1 MQIYDISLS
10 ISEELPTWPGD
21 PTIKIERVQKME
33 NGADANVTHL
43 SMTAHTGTHID
54 APYHFLGNDAITIEQ
69 IDLNQLVGRAYML
82 QISDDIELITA
93 NVLKNCGIPPR
104 TKRLLIKT
112 RNSDHWKKQDNLFDE
127 NFVAI
132 SPDGAQYL
140 INRGIKLIGVD
151 YLSVAP
157 YADGKPTHK
166 LFLEAGIII
175 VEGLDLSEITQGRY
189 TLYCLPLKIIG
200 ADGSPAR
207 AILIGV

>member
-10 ISEELPTWPGD
+10 ISQELPTWPGD

-33 NGADANVTHL
+33 DGADANVTHL

-54 APYHFLGNDAITIEQ
+54 APYHFLGNDATTIEQ
-69 IDLNQLVGRAYML
+69 IDLNQLVGRAYVL
-82 QISDDIELITA
+82 QISNDVDLLTA
-93 NVLKNCGIPPR
+93 NVLKNSGIPPR

-112 RNSDHWKKQDNLFDE
+112 RNSEHWKNQDNEFDE
-127 NFVAI
+127 SFVAI

-140 INRGIKLIGVD
+140 IDRGIKLIGVD

-157 YADGKPTHK
+157 YGDGKPTHK
-166 LFLEAGIII
+166 LFLEAGVII

-189 TLYCLPLKIIG
+189 TFYCLPLKIEG